1 MTRDVVWLALLAAL
15 LLVVAVVANV
25 LWFGWLK

>member
-1 MTRDVVWLALLAAL
+1 MTRDVVWLALLAAA
-15 LLVVAVVANV
+15 LLVIAVVANV